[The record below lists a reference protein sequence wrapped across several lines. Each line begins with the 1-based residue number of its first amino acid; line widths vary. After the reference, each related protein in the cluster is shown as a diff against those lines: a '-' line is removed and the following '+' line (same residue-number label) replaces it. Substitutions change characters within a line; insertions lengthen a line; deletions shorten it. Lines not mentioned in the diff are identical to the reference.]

1 MSLTAFD
8 LLEQLG
14 AALDELEPLLAGR
27 IVDIEMSRVRVLA
40 DPGLFRR
47 EFALLMASAVA
58 GADPTDSITVRVA
71 RTGTAARI
79 EVLNERA
86 GARLD
91 GVTRSMTVPLAPG
104 TSSAADA

>member
-71 RTGTAARI
+71 RTGTVGPMVRR
-79 EVLNERA
+79 E
-86 GARLD
+86 
-91 GVTRSMTVPLAPG
+91 PG
-104 TSSAADA
+104 LHDQLSIDE